1 MISSNRKKNRF
12 LKSNLTGPT
21 SVSVIIATYNEENA
35 IRKKLETLLSVVP
48 RGFYEIIVVDSGSI
62 DDTRKIVSEYAN
74 KGVILL
80 AQEKR
85 LGKANALNL
94 ALKKAK
100 GEIIVLSDANSEFSP
115 DSINALVEKFDS
127 ETGAV
132 LPRFMPSGKM
142 NLWDRIFYWLHNSY
156 KSLESKADSV
166 FVVFGE
172 LFAFRKDLINSIDER
187 TAADDLEIAVSIRKK
202 NFKIK
207 YVPNVV
213 VKEKIPD
220 NRREIKTQK
229 VRHILGIL
237 QVMTK
242 NIDLL
247 WNSKYGSY
255 GLLIFPTHFI
265 QMTIG
270 PILFFLSIALLLIN
284 VIAFALIFLNPL
296 LIIAFSAMALV
307 LFTLMYKQSNKVR
320 NVTSFFYDF
329 IALQIYVIMAVFSL
343 ARKRDDHVWE
353 KISSTR

>member
-1 MISSNRKKNRF
+1 M
-12 LKSNLTGPT
+12 LESNLTGYT

-172 LFAFRKDLINSIDER
+172 LFAFRKDLINS
-187 TAADDLEIAVSIRKK
+187 TKGEIRPELCYIYKGIIEINNFLGESNRNKIFIRK
-202 NFKIK
+202 I
-207 YVPNVV
+207 
-213 VKEKIPD
+213 ILC
-220 NRREIKTQK
+220 NRLRMK
-229 VRHILGIL
+229 
-237 QVMTK
+237 
-242 NIDLL
+242 
-247 WNSKYGSY
+247 
-255 GLLIFPTHFI
+255 
-265 QMTIG
+265 
-270 PILFFLSIALLLIN
+270 
-284 VIAFALIFLNPL
+284 
-296 LIIAFSAMALV
+296 
-307 LFTLMYKQSNKVR
+307 
-320 NVTSFFYDF
+320 
-329 IALQIYVIMAVFSL
+329 QIYIPPQL
-343 ARKRDDHVWE
+343 ILKRHFGLI
-353 KISSTR
+353 KGAFQK